1 MSLLSI
7 PLDAW
12 VVILRHVDERDI
24 VRAFSRIY
32 ASGALGVPPFR
43 KLDAFWLVVT
53 QARLH
58 EREAEAASERHAR
71 RGLRFGGRRPAL
83 AIFCKKGIWLLERS
97 TALYLWYIGPVYSL
111 PPTSS
116 STIISE

>member
-7 PLDAW
+7 PLAAW

-58 EREAEAASERHAR
+58 EREAEALMFEDTPDAAPYHAARQTLVEMGLPYDTASNVAGDAR
-71 RGLRFGGRRPAL
+71 GDLQRAMAMLG
-83 AIFCKKGIWLLERS
+83 W
-97 TALYLWYIGPVYSL
+97 
-111 PPTSS
+111 SS
-116 STIISE
+116 